1 MTKTSP
7 QARTSPRRAIG
18 ASRGIPE
25 NHQDTLDQNDDWIVP
40 VDEIDEND
48 GSFLL
53 TEDDLDGII
62 AIARYDEAPL
72 GDFNFLTRDGCYRNG
87 KPLYSAH

>member
-7 QARTSPRRAIG
+7 QARTG

-25 NHQDTLDQNDDWIVP
+25 NPDDLDQDDWIVP
-40 VDEIDEND
+40 IEGIEEND
-48 GSFLL
+48 NNFLL

-62 AIARYDEAPL
+62 AVARYDEAPL

>member
-1 MTKTSP
+1 MTKTPP
-7 QARTSPRRAIG
+7 QARTG
-18 ASRGIPE
+18 ASRAISE
-25 NHQDTLDQNDDWIVP
+25 NHQDTLDQDDDWIVP
-40 VDEIDEND
+40 VDEIEEND
-48 GSFLL
+48 NIFLL
-53 TEDDLDGII
+53 TEDDLDDII

>member
-1 MTKTSP
+1 MNKTSP

-25 NHQDTLDQNDDWIVP
+25 NQDTLDQDDWIVP

>member
-7 QARTSPRRAIG
+7 QARIG
-18 ASRGIPE
+18 ASRGIPNE
-25 NHQDTLDQNDDWIVP
+25 NPDNLDQDDWVIP
-40 VDEIDEND
+40 IEGIEEND
-48 GSFLL
+48 NNFLL
-53 TEDDLDGII
+53 TEDDLDDII

-72 GDFNFLTRDGCYRNG
+72 GDFNFLTKDGCYRNG

>member
-7 QARTSPRRAIG
+7 QARTGGSRAI
-18 ASRGIPE
+18 PK
-25 NHQDTLDQNDDWIVP
+25 NQDNLDQDDWIVP
-40 VDEIDEND
+40 IEGIEEND
-48 GSFLL
+48 NNFLL

-62 AIARYDEAPL
+62 AVARYNEAPL